1 MMKQQVRLLIVDGHR
16 LLRECLELALAEGE
30 EVVVLE
36 PAGGWEDAVNK
47 VKEHDPDVVLINYRL
62 SGASAL
68 EVTKELTR
76 SFPHVKIIMYG
87 IPKPGDGYV
96 KYIEA
101 GLRGYVFQ
109 EHSSLA
115 ELKQM
120 IGQVVADEIT
130 CPPEVAY
137 AMFTRL
143 SELSAENWWINR
155 ASSMILTPRELEILE
170 LIAEGMGNREISE
183 KLFLSLHTIKNH
195 IHKILHKLQVQ
206 RRADAV
212 KYAYEKQWLK
222 VKV

>member
-1 MMKQQVRLLIVDGHR
+1 MMNQQVRLLIVDGHR
-16 LLRECLELALAEGE
+16 LLRECLELALAEGD
-30 EVVVLE
+30 EVVVL
-36 PAGGWEDAVNK
+36 PSADGWEDAVNK
-47 VKEHDPDVVLINYRL
+47 VKEHDPDVVLINSRL

-68 EVTKELTR
+68 ELTKELTR
-76 SFPHVKIIMYG
+76 SFPRVKTIMYG

-101 GLRGYVFQ
+101 GLRGYVF
-109 EHSSLA
+109 EDHSSLA
-115 ELKQM
+115 ELRQM
-120 IGQVVADEIT
+120 VRQVVTDEIT

-155 ASSMILTPRELEILE
+155 ASSMMLTPRELEILE
-170 LIAEGMGNREISE
+170 LIAEGMCNREISE

>member
-1 MMKQQVRLLIVDGHR
+1 MMNQQVRLLIVDGHR
-16 LLRECLELALAEGE
+16 LLRECLELALAEGD
-30 EVVVLE
+30 EVVVLQS
-36 PAGGWEDAVNK
+36 ADGWEDAVNK
-47 VKEHDPDVVLINYRL
+47 VKEHDPDVVLINSRL

-68 EVTKELTR
+68 ELTKELTR
-76 SFPHVKIIMYG
+76 SFPHVKTIMYG

-101 GLRGYVFQ
+101 GLRGYVF
-109 EHSSLA
+109 EDHSSLA

-120 IGQVVADEIT
+120 VRQVVTDEIT

-155 ASSMILTPRELEILE
+155 ASSMMLTPRELQILE
-170 LIAEGMGNREISE
+170 LIAEGMCNREISE